1 MKPSAEYSGKI
12 DCTGFFSMAEKP
24 VLIQWTL
31 IGFEALLERKFG
43 SWKENEVADFVV
55 FSQ

>member
-1 MKPSAEYSGKI
+1 
-12 DCTGFFSMAEKP
+12 MAEKP

-55 FSQ
+55 FAQ